1 MSEYVK
7 VGTLE
12 DFPPGEVRSRI
23 INNDEQIS
31 VVSSDGKLYA
41 VGGWCTHLK
50 VSLRGSY
57 VEHQWLWCWLH
68 YSAFDM
74 ETGARMDG
82 PAVDGIP
89 VYDVRVDGEDVYVS
103 VEARTSDLKPISH

>member
-1 MSEYVK
+1 MLDYVK

-31 VVSSDGKLYA
+31 VVNSGGKIYA

-50 VSLRGSY
+50 ISLRGSY
-57 VEHQWLWCWLH
+57 VENQWLWCWLH
-68 YSAFDM
+68 YSAYDM

-82 PAVDGIP
+82 PAIEPIP
-89 VYDVRVDGEDVYVS
+89 VYDVRLVDEAVFVS
-103 VEARTSDLKPISH
+103 VAPKAADLASTSS